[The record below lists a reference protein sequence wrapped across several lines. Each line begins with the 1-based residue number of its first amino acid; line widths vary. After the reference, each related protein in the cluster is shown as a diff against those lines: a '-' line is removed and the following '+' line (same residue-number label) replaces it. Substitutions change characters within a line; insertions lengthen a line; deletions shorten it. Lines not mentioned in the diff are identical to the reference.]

1 MSYVSFSCGVSDKGE
16 ESEDVDVGMKEVAGV
31 EFSVLA
37 QSIGLASLA
46 PCGNK

>member
-1 MSYVSFSCGVSDKGE
+1 MCSLSSFCGVSDKGE
-16 ESEDVDVGMKEVAGV
+16 ESADIDVGMKEVAGV
-31 EFSVLA
+31 EVSVLA